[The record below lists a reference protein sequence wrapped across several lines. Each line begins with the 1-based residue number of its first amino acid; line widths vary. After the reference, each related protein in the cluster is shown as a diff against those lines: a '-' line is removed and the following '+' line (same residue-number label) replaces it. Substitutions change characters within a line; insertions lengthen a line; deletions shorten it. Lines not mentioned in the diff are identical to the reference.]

1 MGIGW
6 AYIDCDPETVTGST
20 GPTGSV
26 MFKDGHRSI
35 RGAAELMWIRPGAEA
50 EGYTAATS
58 GDWNPSFLQVS
69 GNVRVSGTIYANN
82 FDVVTTTLTEI
93 QQSGSTSF
101 GQGVNRDRHSFTGSL
116 QVTGAGTVGDTV
128 RNSYILDRFGIGTEE
143 PVSTPHSIGSARDAK
158 VEISVGNSEALT
170 ALVIDASKG
179 DEVAMHIE
187 ASQTTANV
195 LEITADDVTTA
206 KVVDISADALT
217 AGSALFIDDES
228 PNTTNRN
235 TVEIVQA
242 NGSALGAT
250 ALKVSSSG
258 GTTGVLVDKNYQG
271 AAGVTVTGL
280 DIDLDKTVAT
290 TSNNTI
296 VGINLDMDNTTATNG
311 TNTMTGIQVTPTL
324 THAADA
330 GVPTVKGAVITA
342 TGGGNGSSAATGME
356 LTATG
361 ADTNKGLTINCAD
374 GGQDLLIVSS
384 ADVADYFA
392 IEVTAGGAT
401 TLKTYEDGSDHGAD
415 LTMDI
420 DGAIKIDGDGVE
432 IENDSDSGA
441 TALLI
446 DNDDTDAIALSIVAE
461 NINAN
466 VLDITADAVTTAK
479 VINVSADALTQG
491 SALNVEDDSSSIVS
505 RSTTNIKQTN
515 ANALNATALFVQ
527 SDSNGGVAG
536 IKIDRNATGTAA
548 VDAVTGLQ
556 IDLDQTGEIT
566 SATGVVVGIQTDIET
581 NVAGDGTVNSFGHRI
596 VMTGDT
602 DGTHTN
608 TGLSINVGQ
617 ATTNTHI
624 ELLSSADV
632 DDKCTLAV
640 GAAGATTITT
650 VDDGGA
656 NANLQFTIDG
666 DINFTPAGLNVTMT
680 DESNVVVFDFD
691 LADPTFKISDDADVN
706 DFFTINV
713 GSAGATSIVT
723 VDSAAADA
731 HLTIQPDGD
740 LKLNAAGD
748 IVVDPTGNSILPL
761 NDNDVNLGANAKRW
775 AHIYTANITTGDLRL
790 NNDRGD
796 WLIVEE
802 TDYLSIRNQKTGKL
816 YKFVLE
822 EIEE

>member
-6 AYIDCDPETVTGST
+6 AYIDCDPEIITGST

-101 GQGVNRDRHSFTGSL
+101 GQGVNRDKHSFTGSI
-116 QVTGAGTVGDTV
+116 QVTGSSQANAI
-128 RNSYILDRFGIGTEE
+128 NSYVLARFGIGEKE
-143 PVSTPHSIGSARDAK
+143 PNSTPHSTATANDAK
-158 VEISVGNSEALT
+158 AEISVGASEGLT
-170 ALVIDASKG
+170 GLVIDANDV

-187 ASQTTANV
+187 AAQTTANV
-195 LEITADDVTTA
+195 LEITADAVTTG
-206 KVVDISADALT
+206 KVIDLSADALT
-217 AGSALFIDDES
+217 TGTALSIDDNS
-228 PNTTNRN
+228 TTNNTRN
-235 TVEIVQA
+235 TVHIQQRNVNA
-242 NGSALGAT
+242 VSAT
-250 ALKVSSSG
+250 ALNVVSAG
-258 GTTGVLVDKNYQG
+258 GGIGIDLNKDYSNTSAT
-271 AAGVTVTGL
+271 TVTGFK
-280 DIDLDKTVAT
+280 IDLDKTGAS

-296 VGINLDMDNTTATNG
+296 IGIDLDMDNQTPTDG
-311 TNTMTGIQVTPTL
+311 VNTMTGIQVTPSL
-324 THAADA
+324 LHASNA
-330 GVPTVKGAVITA
+330 GTPTVKGAVIIA
-342 TGGGNGSSAATGME
+342 TGHGNGTSAATGME

-361 ADTNKGLTINCAD
+361 ADTNKGLAINCAD

-384 ADVADYFA
+384 ADTADYFA
-392 IEVTAGGAT
+392 IEVTTDGAT
-401 TLKTYEDGSDHGAD
+401 TLKTYHDDAHAAD

-446 DNDDTDAIALSIVAE
+446 DNNDTDAIALSIDAA
-461 NINAN
+461 NIDAN
-466 VLDITADAVTTAK
+466 VVDIAGDAVTTAK
-479 VINVSADALTQG
+479 VVNISADALTTG
-491 SALNVEDDSSSIVS
+491 TALRVGDDSTNTSTRNTATIV
-505 RSTTNIKQTN
+505 QN
-515 ANALNATALFVQ
+515 APEAVGATALLVQ

-581 NVAGDGTVNSFGHRI
+581 NVAGDGTVNSYGHRI

-602 DGTHTN
+602 NGTHTN
-608 TGLSINVGQ
+608 TGLSINLGQ
-617 ATTNTHI
+617 ADTNTHI
-624 ELLSSADV
+624 ELLSSADA
-632 DDKCTLAV
+632 DDKCTISTA
-640 GAAGATTITT
+640 AAGATTITT
-650 VDDGGA
+650 VDD
-656 NANLQFTIDG
+656 
-666 DINFTPAGLNVTMT
+666 AGT
-680 DESNVVVFDFD
+680 
-691 LADPTFKISDDADVN
+691 
-706 DFFTINV
+706 
-713 GSAGATSIVT
+713 
-723 VDSAAADA
+723 DA
-731 HLTIQPDGD
+731 HLTINPDGN
-740 LKLNAAGD
+740 LLLNAAGD
-748 IVVDPTGNSILPL
+748 IIVDPTGNDILPN
-761 NDNDVNLGANAKRW
+761 NDNDINLGSAAKRW
-775 AHIYTANITTGDLRL
+775 AHIHTTLITTGDLRL

-802 TDYLSIRNQKTGKL
+802 ADYLSIRNQKTGKL